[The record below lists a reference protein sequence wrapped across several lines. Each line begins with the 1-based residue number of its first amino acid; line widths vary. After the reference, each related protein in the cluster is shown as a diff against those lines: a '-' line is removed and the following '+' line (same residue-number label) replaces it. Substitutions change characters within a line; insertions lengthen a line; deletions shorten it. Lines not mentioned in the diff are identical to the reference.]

1 MEIHVPPG
9 IPTLGLLDVNLDSF
23 NMSLSASACEG
34 NNCTILPMGSFQTPA
49 TRLKLGKNEVTW
61 DIGATLTDA
70 AILLNDF
77 IVPLFMDHKTVNLK
91 LSGDD
96 VSMHLRFAHV
106 LPIPI
111 KRLRLEKT
119 LSCKMLG
126 MSEAKDMPEEICHSA
141 HVGEGRRLDS
151 SQGYSI
157 RCTPHSAG
165 VSASA
170 EIVV

>member
-1 MEIHVPPG
+1 MGPWAPFRHRRLVSSSAKTKSHG
-9 IPTLGLLDVNLDSF
+9 TLVQRFDS
-23 NMSLSASACEG
+23 
-34 NNCTILPMGSFQTPA
+34 
-49 TRLKLGKNEVTW
+49 
-61 DIGATLTDA
+61 

-119 LSCKMLG
+119 LSCKILG
-126 MSEAKDMPEEICHSA
+126 MSEAKDIPEEICHSA

-157 RCTPHSAG
+157 RCTPHSPSGAA
-165 VSASA
+165 SASS